1 VQAARFVRTS
11 TFRLALLYVGLFA
24 ASVLALSVFVY
35 VATVRFIEDQTSAA
49 IEAEIQALSEQT
61 RTAGLPGLVAAIEE
75 RVRRPRLGDMLY
87 LLVDGRGRALAG
99 NIVAWP
105 RSVKRDGP
113 WIVFA
118 VERRWEGEVEE
129 HMARARAFELAA
141 GHRLLVGRDTRERET
156 FGRLMVQ
163 ALLWSLAAIAAL
175 GIGGG
180 LVMSRRMLGRIDI
193 INRVAEEIM
202 SGKRA
207 QRIPLSGSG
216 DEFDR
221 LSETLNRM
229 LDEIEQLVASV
240 RASTVDIAHDLRSP
254 LTRMRNRLEMAL
266 LDHEDR
272 DGRREAIEQAI
283 AEADQ
288 CLATFA
294 ALLSIAE
301 AEAGHA
307 PAEMEPVDL
316 GRLAADLVD
325 LYGPLAEERGLRLSR
340 AVDVDAVVTG
350 NRQLLF
356 QAVSNLL
363 DNAIKY
369 TGPGGSVEVA
379 AGPTA
384 EGAEIAVG
392 DTGPGI
398 SEGERERAIE
408 RFVRLDHGRA
418 TSGSGLGLSVV
429 AAIARMHGAELVL
442 DDNRAR
448 DNESGDNE
456 SGDNP
461 PGLRA
466 TLRFPRESVSKAEP
480 LLVPATTDISEKTVD
495 RRGDEESS
503 ADDILQQVSGRGLP
517 PVEAE
522 QDQGRPEQEQSQ
534 GGGEKT
540 DRHALRLHHR

>member
-1 VQAARFVRTS
+1 
-11 TFRLALLYVGLFA
+11 
-24 ASVLALSVFVY
+24 
-35 VATVRFIEDQTSAA
+35 
-49 IEAEIQALSEQT
+49 
-61 RTAGLPGLVAAIEE
+61 
-75 RVRRPRLGDMLY
+75 
-87 LLVDGRGRALAG
+87 
-99 NIVAWP
+99 
-105 RSVKRDGP
+105 
-113 WIVFA
+113 
-118 VERRWEGEVEE
+118 
-129 HMARARAFELAA
+129 
-141 GHRLLVGRDTRERET
+141 
-156 FGRLMVQ
+156 MVQ

-340 AVDVDAVVTG
+340 AVDGDAVVTG